1 LQCSWVLL
9 LWCVSFWQWF
19 VVVIDAAVAP
29 DATMDVFARMVV
41 DVISV
46 ALICGIVA
54 LYILGFHSLMPLHYV
69 KVIQKVGQVC

>member
-1 LQCSWVLL
+1 VLL

-54 LYILGFHSLMPLHYV
+54 L
-69 KVIQKVGQVC
+69 

>member
-1 LQCSWVLL
+1 MVVVGAAVELVFAVVVGATAVVRVFLA
-9 LWCVSFWQWF
+9 V

-46 ALICGIVA
+46 ALI
-54 LYILGFHSLMPLHYV
+54 
-69 KVIQKVGQVC
+69 